1 VTTQLDE
8 PRPLD
13 TSLCSDRFKADGIPF
28 HAAGEGAWALVPLY
42 FVAAQDAGK

>member
-1 VTTQLDE
+1 MTTQLDE

-13 TSLCSDRFKADGIPF
+13 TSLCSDRFKADGITS

-42 FVAAQDAGK
+42 FFAAQDAGK